1 MRTDSSSTDFTPP
14 SPRRRRAS
22 RSLAVLAA
30 ALGTSAAALPAA
42 AATFQVNATVDA
54 VDATPGNGVCATA
67 AGKCTLRAAIQEA
80 NSLVGVDRVKV
91 PAGVYRLT
99 RLGKGETLGATGD
112 LNIRESM
119 RLEGAGPS
127 STFIQGTVCADPDD
141 ADCTSEDVPNDTD
154 RVLSIV
160 STGWNPVVDI
170 SGVTIQNGGGY
181 DVVGGGIYVGDGTT
195 VTLARVRVREN
206 KSRQFGGGITNDGN
220 LTVSQSLIVR
230 NTLPLDFIGGVT
242 SSGGGILNSVGG
254 VLRVERSLI
263 AENEAGRGGGIRN
276 AGGTMV
282 VVSST
287 ISGNK
292 AVARGGGVMNFGQ
305 AAFAFATITGNEA
318 NWGEPEINLDEERLG
333 GGIYHVAGEGS
344 TLVIGN
350 SILAA
355 NTDNRD
361 AGDADFAP
369 DCHGTAPGGAFSFRG
384 NVIGVWNS
392 NCTLKDVILAGLPL
406 DRIGTSNAPRDPR
419 LGALADNGGPT
430 RTHAALAGSPARDFG
445 TSLVGGAL
453 FYCPNLDQRG
463 FVRPRDGDG
472 NGSAKCDA
480 GAFEANSMPGSLAGG
495 R

>member
-1 MRTDSSSTDFTPP
+1 MRTESSSSDFTPLLP
-14 SPRRRRAS
+14 SRRRVS
-22 RSLAVLAA
+22 RRLAILAA
-30 ALGTSAAALPAA
+30 ALCTSAAALPAA
-42 AATFQVNATVDA
+42 AATFQVNATIDA
-54 VDATPGNGVCATA
+54 VDATWGNGVCATA

-80 NSLVGVDRVKV
+80 NALAGVDTVKV

-99 RLGKGETLGATGD
+99 LLGKAETLSATGD
-112 LNIRESM
+112 LNIRRSM

-141 ADCTSEDVPNDTD
+141 PDCTSEDVPNDTD
-154 RVLSIV
+154 RVLSI
-160 STGWNPVVDI
+160 TKAGWNPVVDI

-181 DVVGGGIYVGDGTT
+181 DVVAGGIYVGEGTT
-195 VTLARVRVREN
+195 VTLSRVRVREN

-220 LTVSQSLIVR
+220 LTVFQSLVVR
-230 NTLPLDFIGGVT
+230 NTLPLNAIGGVT

-282 VVSST
+282 VVNST

-318 NWGEPEINLDEERLG
+318 NWGEPQINLDEERLG
-333 GGIYHVAGEGS
+333 GGIYHVAGNGS
-344 TLVIGN
+344 TLLLGN

-355 NTDNRD
+355 NTDNRS

-369 DCHGTAPGGAFSFRG
+369 DCYGTGPGGAFSFRG
-384 NVIGVWNS
+384 NVVGVWNP

-406 DRIGTSNAPRDPR
+406 DRVGTSNAPRNPK
-419 LGALADNGGPT
+419 LAPLADNGGPT

-445 TSLVGGAL
+445 TSLIGGAL
-453 FYCPNLDQRG
+453 YACPALDQRN
-463 FVRPRDGDG
+463 FVRPRDGNGDG
-472 NGSAKCDA
+472 LAKCDA
-480 GAFEANSMPGSLAGG
+480 GAYEANSMPGSLTDGQ
-495 R
+495 